1 MHCLKLMTC
10 EIIFYSLILRAIKT
24 RSENLRTYIYWSFM
38 DVILRYADTTAAY
51 MYAKSGLAM

>member
-1 MHCLKLMTC
+1 MTC
-10 EIIFYSLILRAIKT
+10 EIIFNSLILRAIKT

-38 DVILRYADTTAAY
+38 EVILRYADTTAAY